1 MMRNET
7 WMKTISDIVIVI
19 FSNAIM
25 KVTQSQL
32 CLSSFSRIMKR
43 IGNSILKGTLQLKIL
58 RTWKN
63 KRSNSFIKTSE
74 NMKRKSKK
82 VPGTQ

>member
-7 WMKTISDIVIVI
+7 WMKTISDTVIVI

-32 CLSSFSRIMKR
+32 CLKFF
-43 IGNSILKGTLQLKIL
+43 LKNYEAYWQQHFERHPTTEDFTDMDKH
-58 RTWKN
+58 T
-63 KRSNSFIKTSE
+63 F
-74 NMKRKSKK
+74 
-82 VPGTQ
+82 

>member
-7 WMKTISDIVIVI
+7 WMKAISDTVIVI

-32 CLSSFSRIMKR
+32 CLKFF
-43 IGNSILKGTLQLKIL
+43 LK
-58 RTWKN
+58 N
-63 KRSNSFIKTSE
+63 YE
-74 NMKRKSKK
+74 AY
-82 VPGTQ
+82 

>member
-7 WMKTISDIVIVI
+7 WMKAISDTVIVI

-32 CLSSFSRIMKR
+32 CLKFF
-43 IGNSILKGTLQLKIL
+43 LKNYEAYWQQHFERHPATKDFTDMEKQ
-58 RTWKN
+58 T
-63 KRSNSFIKTSE
+63 F
-74 NMKRKSKK
+74 
-82 VPGTQ
+82 

>member
-32 CLSSFSRIMKR
+32 CLKFF
-43 IGNSILKGTLQLKIL
+43 LKNYEAYWQQHFERDPTTEDFTDMEKQ
-58 RTWKN
+58 T
-63 KRSNSFIKTSE
+63 F
-74 NMKRKSKK
+74 
-82 VPGTQ
+82 

>member
-7 WMKTISDIVIVI
+7 WMKTISDTVIVI

-32 CLSSFSRIMKR
+32 CLKFF
-43 IGNSILKGTLQLKIL
+43 LKNYEAYWQQHFERHPTTEDFTDMEKH
-58 RTWKN
+58 T
-63 KRSNSFIKTSE
+63 F
-74 NMKRKSKK
+74 
-82 VPGTQ
+82 

>member
-7 WMKTISDIVIVI
+7 WMKTISDTVVVI

-32 CLSSFSRIMKR
+32 CLKFF
-43 IGNSILKGTLQLKIL
+43 LKNYEAYWQQHFERHPTTEDFTDMDKH
-58 RTWKN
+58 T
-63 KRSNSFIKTSE
+63 F
-74 NMKRKSKK
+74 
-82 VPGTQ
+82 

>member
-32 CLSSFSRIMKR
+32 CLKFF
-43 IGNSILKGTLQLKIL
+43 LKNYEAYWQQHFERHPTTEDFTDMEKQ
-58 RTWKN
+58 T
-63 KRSNSFIKTSE
+63 F
-74 NMKRKSKK
+74 
-82 VPGTQ
+82 

>member
-7 WMKTISDIVIVI
+7 WMKTISDTVIVI

-32 CLSSFSRIMKR
+32 CLKFF
-43 IGNSILKGTLQLKIL
+43 LKNYEAYWQQHFERHPTTEDFTDMEKQ
-58 RTWKN
+58 T
-63 KRSNSFIKTSE
+63 F
-74 NMKRKSKK
+74 
-82 VPGTQ
+82 